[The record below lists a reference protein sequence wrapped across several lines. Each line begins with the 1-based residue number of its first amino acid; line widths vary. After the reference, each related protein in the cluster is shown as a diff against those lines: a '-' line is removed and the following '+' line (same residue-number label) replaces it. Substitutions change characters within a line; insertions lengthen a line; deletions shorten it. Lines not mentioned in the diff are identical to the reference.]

1 VFAFPFLH
9 SFALFVTVATLFG
22 LFIAAYISTTSVI
35 LVDLVGID
43 KLTTSFGLI
52 TMFRGTAAVIGPPI
66 AGAVFESTESFTAS
80 FVMAGS
86 FFLAAGLLRQMDGSP
101 LYKILSLRI
110 RFFMNFGNLHSD
122 PHQNK
127 FADVSTFQFK
137 KYFLFPLHCTNPLE
151 NLLVATRNYNNNSDQ
166 LNYFQEYNFLA
177 INFIW

>member
-86 FFLAAGLLRQMDGSP
+86 FFLAAGLLRQMGQPYTKSFRCGSG
-101 LYKILSLRI
+101 SL
-110 RFFMNFGNLHSD
+110 
-122 PHQNK
+122 
-127 FADVSTFQFK
+127 
-137 KYFLFPLHCTNPLE
+137 
-151 NLLVATRNYNNNSDQ
+151 
-166 LNYFQEYNFLA
+166 
-177 INFIW
+177 